1 MRWMKASRNETD
13 AQHEMR
19 ARPHRRTSEQG
30 SGLLFDPELSDLPQA
45 MRWREWMGRVE
56 AAIFASP
63 TSITCEALSKLVER
77 DCNFDE
83 LISDIRDDL
92 RVRPYELVL
101 VAGGYQ
107 LRTKPRYA
115 DAIRVLKNGAR
126 DAGPSALTPTELL
139 TMTAIAYLQ
148 CATRT
153 ELSRLAGKEISRDV
167 IGQLKSLDLIAAGPR
182 APTAGAPY
190 AYVTT

>member
-63 TSITCEALSKLVER
+63 TIRPPAL
-77 DCNFDE
+77 
-83 LISDIRDDL
+83 LI
-92 RVRPYELVL
+92 
-101 VAGGYQ
+101 
-107 LRTKPRYA
+107 
-115 DAIRVLKNGAR
+115 
-126 DAGPSALTPTELL
+126 
-139 TMTAIAYLQ
+139 
-148 CATRT
+148 CAM
-153 ELSRLAGKEISRDV
+153 A
-167 IGQLKSLDLIAAGPR
+167 
-182 APTAGAPY
+182 
-190 AYVTT
+190 